1 MGQDGKIGESANP
14 EVAVMQDRETVSA
27 AEQAAFDA
35 MLAQDLR
42 EERRLMRGELL
53 VESPI
58 AAGIA

>member
-1 MGQDGKIGESANP
+1 
-14 EVAVMQDRETVSA
+14 MQDRETVSA

-53 VESPI
+53 VLLAI
-58 AAGIA
+58 ALLLAARYAVFGAA